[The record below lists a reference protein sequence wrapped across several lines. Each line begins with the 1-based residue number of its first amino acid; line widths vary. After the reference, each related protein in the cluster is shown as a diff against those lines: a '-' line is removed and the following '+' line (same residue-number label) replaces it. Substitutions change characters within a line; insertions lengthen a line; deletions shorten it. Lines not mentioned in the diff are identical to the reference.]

1 MTSCSL
7 RPAAS
12 PSLYAAYKAPILTSQ
27 RINAI
32 SFGAQNTAAFD
43 MFHTAGSATLFMVQD
58 GECYRPWRHADFG
71 MSIGVDALINASA
84 IFIIASRPS

>member
-27 RINAI
+27 RIIAI

-43 MFHTAGSATLFMVQD
+43 MFHMLEAPPSASCRMASATDHRGM
-58 GECYRPWRHADFG
+58 PTFG

-84 IFIIASRPS
+84 